1 MKNLYLFMLMMI
13 TSMLTAQVGI
23 NTRTPHPSAS
33 LDIRSSNKGVSF
45 PKVFLQGRNDI
56 STVPNPKE
64 SLIIYNTNG
73 SVGGKEGFYYWDGT
87 KWEYLFTDMNQ
98 ENLMNQMKYYSS
110 NSSTAFTFTRNSPN
124 QFLGYSAHTSGE
136 TLNTSQW
143 TVIPALTKSIV
154 IDRPQ
159 NDLLLNIN
167 GMYQA
172 NNGAANNTGGITS
185 TIGFFVNDK
194 LIDVKPLYLDF
205 QSPCSYRQFMI
216 YGIAK
221 NLSQGTHTV
230 KFAIRNISAPNI
242 SGLTV
247 TYGGP
252 NSSCSSLSGFES
264 AMSSTITINQPY
276 SF

>member
-1 MKNLYLFMLMMI
+1 MI

-56 STVPNPKE
+56 TAVPNPKE

-87 KWEYLFTDMNQ
+87 KWEYLFTDINQ

-185 TIGFFVNDK
+185 TIGFFVDDQ

-216 YGIAK
+216 YGIAN
-221 NLSQGTHTV
+221 NLTPGNHTV
-230 KFAIRNISAPNI
+230 KFAIRNVSAPNI

-252 NSSCSSLSGFES
+252 NASCSSLSGFEA

-276 SF
+276 TF

>member
-1 MKNLYLFMLMMI
+1 MKNLYLYMLMI

-56 STVPNPKE
+56 TAVPNPKE

-87 KWEYLFTDMNQ
+87 KWEYLFTDINQ

-124 QFLGYSAHTSGE
+124 QFLSYSAHTSGE

-185 TIGFFVNDK
+185 TIGFFVDDQ

-216 YGIAK
+216 YGIAN
-221 NLSQGTHTV
+221 NLTPGNHTV

-252 NSSCSSLSGFES
+252 NASCSSLSGFEA

-276 SF
+276 TF

>member
-1 MKNLYLFMLMMI
+1 MI

-45 PKVFLQGRNDI
+45 PKIFLQGRNDI

-73 SVGGKEGFYYWDGT
+73 SVGGKEGFYYWNGT
-87 KWEYLFTDMNQ
+87 KWEYLFTDINQ

-110 NSSTAFTFTRNSPN
+110 NSSAAFTFTRNSPN

-167 GMYQA
+167 GIYQA

-185 TIGFFVNDK
+185 TIGFFVNDQ

-205 QSPCSYRQFMI
+205 QSSCSYRQFMI

-221 NLSQGTHTV
+221 NLSPGTHTV

>member
-1 MKNLYLFMLMMI
+1 MKNLYLLMLIMASYTI
-13 TSMLTAQVGI
+13 SAQVGI

-45 PKVFLQGRNDI
+45 PQVSLQNINDV
-56 STVPNPKE
+56 STIPNPKE
-64 SLIIYNTNG
+64 SLIIYNTNNAIA
-73 SVGGKEGFYYWDGT
+73 GKEGFYYWNQT
-87 KWEYLFTDMNQ
+87 KWEYLFTDINQ
-98 ENLMNQMKYYSS
+98 ESLMNQMKYYSS
-110 NSSTAFTFTRNSPN
+110 NSSTAFTFTRTSPN
-124 QFLGYSAHTSGE
+124 QFLGYMAHVSGE
-136 TLNTSQW
+136 TLNTAQW
-143 TVIPALTKSIV
+143 TVIPGLTKSIV

-172 NNGAANNTGGITS
+172 SNSTTNNTGGISS
-185 TIGFFVNDK
+185 TIGFFVDDK

-205 QSPCSYRQFMI
+205 QSACSYRQFMI

-221 NLSQGTHTV
+221 NLSPGNHTV

-247 TYGGP
+247 TYGAP
-252 NSSCSSLSGFES
+252 NSSCSSLTSFES

>member
-1 MKNLYLFMLMMI
+1 LYLYMLMI
-13 TSMLTAQVGI
+13 TSMLTAQVGM

-33 LDIRSSNKGVSF
+33 LDISSSNKGVSF

-56 STVPNPKE
+56 TAVPNPKE

-87 KWEYLFTDMNQ
+87 KWEYLSTDINQ

-124 QFLGYSAHTSGE
+124 QFLGYSVHTSGE

-172 NNGAANNTGGITS
+172 NNGAANNTGSITS
-185 TIGFFVNDK
+185 TIGFLGNDK
-194 LIDVKPLYLDF
+194 LIDVTRLYLDF

-216 YGIAK
+216 YGVAK
-221 NLSQGTHTV
+221 NLS
-230 KFAIRNISAPNI
+230 
-242 SGLTV
+242 
-247 TYGGP
+247 
-252 NSSCSSLSGFES
+252 
-264 AMSSTITINQPY
+264 
-276 SF
+276 

>member
-1 MKNLYLFMLMMI
+1 MKNLYLYMLMI

-45 PKVFLQGRNDI
+45 PKVYLQGRNDI
-56 STVPNPKE
+56 TAVPNPKE

-87 KWEYLFTDMNQ
+87 KWEYLFTDINQ

-185 TIGFFVNDK
+185 TIGFFVDDQ

-216 YGIAK
+216 YGIAN
-221 NLSQGTHTV
+221 NLTPGNHTV

-252 NSSCSSLSGFES
+252 NASCSSLSGFEA

-276 SF
+276 TF

>member
-1 MKNLYLFMLMMI
+1 MKNLYLYMLMI

-56 STVPNPKE
+56 TAVPNPKE

-87 KWEYLFTDMNQ
+87 KWEYLFTDINQ

-185 TIGFFVNDK
+185 TIGFFVDDQ

-216 YGIAK
+216 YGIAN
-221 NLSQGTHTV
+221 NLTPGNHTV
-230 KFAIRNISAPNI
+230 KFAIRNVSAPNI

-252 NSSCSSLSGFES
+252 NASCSSLSGFEA

-276 SF
+276 TF

>member
-1 MKNLYLFMLMMI
+1 MKNLYLYMLMI

-56 STVPNPKE
+56 TAVPNPKE

-87 KWEYLFTDMNQ
+87 KWEYLFTDINQ

-185 TIGFFVNDK
+185 TIGFFVDDQ

-216 YGIAK
+216 YGIAN
-221 NLSQGTHTV
+221 NLTPGNHTV

-252 NSSCSSLSGFES
+252 NASCSSLSGFEA

-276 SF
+276 TF